1 MPNLTPSY
9 TLELQWLRGT
19 TMSDK
24 KFTVHV
30 ARESG
35 HEQQLMTRE
44 NIVEM
49 VSTNENT
56 WVFVDSQMVSLEEL
70 ESIELNDSTE
80 IRINPGM
87 VGGAEAFTVLVAS
100 EKGDQAMTMT
110 KQELVSELTTNQGNW
125 LFVDG
130 QMVDAATIS
139 NTELSQEHVLRLVP
153 SIVGGSETF
162 TVQITDATGHT
173 IKQMTKEEIA
183 SCANEAKNWVFVDG
197 QMVAA
202 NAIAEMDLEKAAEIR
217 MTRPLVGGIK
227 LQ

>member
-1 MPNLTPSY
+1 
-9 TLELQWLRGT
+9 
-19 TMSDK
+19 MSDK

-30 ARESG
+30 AREDG
-35 HEQQLMTRE
+35 HKPELMTRE

-87 VGGAEAFTVLVAS
+87 VGGAETFTVFVAS
-100 EKGDQAMTMT
+100 EKGDQAKTMT
-110 KQELVSELTTNQGNW
+110 KQELTNELTNNQSNW

-130 QMVDAATIS
+130 QMVDAATIA
-139 NTELSQEHVLRLVP
+139 NTELSQDNVLRLVP

-162 TVQITDATGHT
+162 TVQITDSTGHT
-173 IKQMTKEEIA
+173 VCEMTKEEIVTSA
-183 SCANEAKNWVFVDG
+183 KEANNWVFVDG

-202 NAIAEMDLEKAAEIR
+202 SAIAETDLAQASEIR
-217 MTRPLVGGIK
+217 MTRPLVGG
-227 LQ
+227 L

>member
-1 MPNLTPSY
+1 
-9 TLELQWLRGT
+9 
-19 TMSDK
+19 MSDK

-49 VSTNENT
+49 VSMNENT

-162 TVQITDATGHT
+162 NVQITDATGHT
-173 IKQMTKEEIA
+173 IKQMTREEIV
-183 SCANEAKNWVFVDG
+183 SCANEARNWVFVDG